1 MTIVIVILI
10 LNIDRKKGKK
20 DSMKKW
26 FLITF
31 FLKWKKKCLEIHQL
45 NYQKKAY
52 ETHQNLSE
60 EEKEKKNID
69 SKDIKNRLVE

>member
-1 MTIVIVILI
+1 MIF
-10 LNIDRKKGKK
+10 NNFF
-20 DSMKKW
+20 SQMK
-26 FLITF
+26 
-31 FLKWKKKCLEIHQL
+31 KKKCLEIHQL

-52 ETHQNLSE
+52 ETYQNLSE